1 MKIERI
7 EFGGYYHILNRGNN
21 GINLFFENDNYRY
34 FMQLYDRYIFPIADT
49 YAWCLLKNH
58 FHFLIRIKEVDEIDK
73 TGFSYSTK
81 QSSDKISPSG
91 QFSHF
96 FNAYTQAINKKY
108 GRTGSLF
115 EKPFQRKIVS
125 SESYFRKLIFYIHNN
140 PVHHGMIDRLD
151 LYPWSSYK
159 TIISDASTKLKR
171 SDVIEYFEDLEN
183 FIYYHQQNQ
192 NLKEIDELLIE

>member
-1 MKIERI
+1 MKIEHI
-7 EFGGYYHILNRGNN
+7 EFGGYYHIFNRGNN
-21 GINLFFENDNYRY
+21 GINLFFENGNYLY
-34 FMQLYDRYIFPIADT
+34 FMQLYDKYIFPIADT

-58 FHFLIRIKEVDEIDK
+58 FHFLIRIKEADEIDK
-73 TGFSYSTK
+73 TELSYSTK
-81 QSSDKISPSG
+81 QSSYKISVSG
-91 QFSHF
+91 QFSHI
-96 FNAYTQAINKKY
+96 FNAYSQAINKRY

-125 SESYFRKLIFYIHNN
+125 SETYFRKLIFYIHNN
-140 PVHHGMIDRLD
+140 PVHHGMIGRLD

-159 TIISDASTKLKR
+159 TIISKTPTKLKR
-171 SDVIEYFEDLEN
+171 NDVIEYFEDIEN